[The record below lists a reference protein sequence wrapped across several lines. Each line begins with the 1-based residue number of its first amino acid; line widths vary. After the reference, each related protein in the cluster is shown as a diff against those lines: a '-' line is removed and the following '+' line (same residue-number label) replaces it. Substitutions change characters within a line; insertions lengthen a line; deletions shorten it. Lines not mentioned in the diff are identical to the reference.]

1 MSRWRRDRICVQLVK
16 QLENQTM
23 ALAGMFQ
30 AAVLIDELALS
41 GSSDSAAFSGSF
53 NSLFTFDAPT
63 TREVYG
69 EVSSLNRGFTALD
82 EYLGGQAR
90 AASGNIAYYVLSM
103 MKIAAVLMADQR
115 LSDSL
120 SNGLLDIE
128 RRSVEFDLPRAGIIS
143 KIDGL
148 YQETVSHLNPRILV
162 RGEQNHLL
170 NDDTA
175 ARIRT
180 LLLAGIRSAVLW
192 RQLGGNKWKLFL
204 ARKKYVVTARQLLGA
219 D

>member
-1 MSRWRRDRICVQLVK
+1 MNR
-16 QLENQTM
+16 LENQTM

-30 AAVLIDELALS
+30 AAVLIDELAVS
-41 GSSDSAAFSGSF
+41 GSCDSAAFSGSYD
-53 NSLFTFDAPT
+53 SLFTFDAPT

-69 EVSSLNRGFTALD
+69 EVTSLNKGFTALD

-90 AASGNIAYYVLSM
+90 AASRNIAYYVLSM
-103 MKIAAVLMADQR
+103 MKIAAVLMADPR

-120 SNGLLDIE
+120 SNGLLNIE
-128 RRSVEFDLPRAGIIS
+128 RRSDEFDLSRAGIIS

-148 YQETVSHLNPRILV
+148 YQETISHLNPRILV

-192 RQLGGNKWKLFL
+192 KQLGGNKWKLL
-204 ARKKYVVTARQLLGA
+204 MSRKKYLSTARLLMSA